1 MLDVKNIHFLYD
13 DKKVLDDISFH
24 LPRGEAIA
32 IVGASGC
39 GKSTLLRLISG
50 ILPNRQQN
58 KLNGNIYINS
68 LLPDEYRIKGK
79 LSFMFQENTLMPNLS
94 VKENIALPLKIQGVT
109 DNQKVRSLIDIVGLQ
124 AYANFL
130 PKHLSGGMKTR
141 VALARSFINN
151 PDLLLL
157 DEPFSALDIAWKS
170 KLYKE
175 LDKLR
180 NRFNTT
186 MIVVTH
192 DVQEAL
198 LLSNH
203 IVVLN
208 NTGEIEIKKAIQS
221 NYSITERV
229 NNISGF
235 MNSVYTE
242 YMIPIQNAIIN
253 GNKIEV

>member
-1 MLDVKNIHFLYD
+1 MINLINISFSYQD
-13 DKKVLDDISFH
+13 RIVLDDISFN
-24 LPRGEAIA
+24 LAKGETIAIA
-32 IVGASGC
+32 GASGC

-50 ILPNRQQN
+50 ILPNRSQN
-58 KLNGNIYINS
+58 QLNGNIYING
-68 LLPDEYRIKGK
+68 LVPKEYRIKGK
-79 LSFMFQENTLMPNLS
+79 LSFMFQENALMPNLS
-94 VKENIALPLKIQGVT
+94 VKDNIALPLKIQGVT
-109 DNQKVRSLIDIVGLQ
+109 DNLKVNNFIEIVGLQ
-124 AYANFL
+124 AYTDFL

-157 DEPFSALDIAWKS
+157 DEPFSALDISWKS

-198 LLSNH
+198 LLANH

-208 NTGEIEIKKAIQS
+208 NAGEIEIKKAIQS

-235 MNSVYTE
+235 MNSVYSD

-253 GNKIEV
+253 GNKIEA

>member
-1 MLDVKNIHFLYD
+1 MIELEHIDFRYRDQDVLRN
-13 DKKVLDDISFH
+13 VSFS
-24 LPRGEAIA
+24 LPKGEAIA

-50 ILPNRQQN
+50 ILPNNPQN

-68 LLPDEYRIKGK
+68 LAPEEYRIKGK
-79 LSFMFQENTLMPNLS
+79 LSFMFQENTLMPNLT
-94 VKENIALPLKIQGVT
+94 VKDNITLPLKIQGVA
-109 DNQKVRSLIDIVGLQ
+109 DNQKVNKLIEIVGLQ

-198 LLSNH
+198 LLANH

-208 NTGEIEIKKAIQS
+208 NVGEVEMKKAIQS
-221 NYSITERV
+221 DYNITERV

-235 MNSVYTE
+235 MNSVYSN

>member
-1 MLDVKNIHFLYD
+1 MLNVKNIHFKYSN
-13 DKKVLDDISFH
+13 KTVLEDVSFNVP
-24 LPRGEAIA
+24 LGETIA

-50 ILPNRQQN
+50 ILPNRKRN

-79 LSFMFQENTLMPNLS
+79 LSFMFQENTLMPNLP

-109 DNQKVRSLIDIVGLQ
+109 DNQKVNNLIEIVGLQ

-180 NRFNTT
+180 TRFNTT
-186 MIVVTH
+186 MVVVTH

-198 LLSNH
+198 LLANH

-208 NTGEIEIKKAIQS
+208 STGEIEIKKAIQS
-221 NYSITERV
+221 NFSITDRV

-235 MNSVYTE
+235 MNSVYSD

-253 GNKIEV
+253 GNKIEA

>member
-94 VKENIALPLKIQGVT
+94 VKENIALPLKIQGVK
-109 DNQKVRSLIDIVGLQ
+109 DNQKVNNLIDVVGLQ

-208 NTGEIEIKKAIQS
+208 DVGEIEIKKAIQS